1 MVRRRQR
8 LVNFSLYFLFQADR
22 YTAGNWAVLIR
33 TMDNLGVFLQIIF
46 WGLYAGCIYILLATG
61 LNLIFGVMKVV
72 NFAHGE
78 FLMIGAYI
86 TATIFLLTGINPYLI
101 ILLSMLV
108 LIGIGAVVERLCFRP
123 ILGTGKLNEIFL
135 SIGLIYVIQNGAA
148 LIWTDNWQ
156 SIKSPYDGITLPIGS
171 LAVPLDY
178 ILIIILTAAILC
190 GLYLFLKRTT
200 IGMQMQATSQNR
212 KGAML
217 VGIDVER
224 IDVISF
230 GLGCALAAAAGTLWV
245 VSGQVFNPYMGSI
258 PAVKAFA
265 IIILGGL
272 GSIPGAIVGGLLMG
286 LAENGAAFLLGG
298 IWKDAISFV
307 ILILVLV
314 VRPTGLFG
322 EKEE

>member
-1 MVRRRQR
+1 
-8 LVNFSLYFLFQADR
+8 
-22 YTAGNWAVLIR
+22 
-33 TMDNLGVFLQIIF
+33 MDDLGVLLQILF

-61 LNLIFGVMKVV
+61 LNLIFGVMKIV

-86 TATIFLLTGINPYLI
+86 TATIFLYTHLNPYAILI
-101 ILLSMLV
+101 LSMLALV
-108 LIGIGAVVERLCFRP
+108 GIGAVVERLCFRP

-135 SIGLIYVIQNGAA
+135 SIGLIYVFQNGAA
-148 LIWTDNWQ
+148 MVWGDAWQ
-156 SIKSPYDGITLPIGS
+156 SIRSPYDGITVPVGPLF
-171 LAVPLDY
+171 VPLDY
-178 ILIIILTAAILC
+178 IIIMVFTTAILA
-190 GLYLFLKRTT
+190 GLYLFLKKTKTGRE
-200 IGMQMQATSQNR
+200 MRATSQNR

-217 VGIDVER
+217 VGINVER

-272 GSIPGAIVGGLLMG
+272 GSIPGAIIGGLLMG
-286 LAENGAAFLLGG
+286 IAENGAAYYLGG
-298 IWKDAISFV
+298 VWKDAISFV
-307 ILILVLV
+307 ILIVVLV

-322 EKEE
+322 EKGE

>member
-1 MVRRRQR
+1 
-8 LVNFSLYFLFQADR
+8 
-22 YTAGNWAVLIR
+22 
-33 TMDNLGVFLQIIF
+33 MDNLSIFLQIAF

-86 TATIFLLTGINPYLI
+86 TATVFLFTGINPYVI
-101 ILLSMLV
+101 ILASMLALV
-108 LIGIGAVVERLCFRP
+108 AIGAVVERLCFRP

-135 SIGLIYVIQNGAA
+135 SIGLIYIFQNGAA
-148 LIWTDNWQ
+148 MIWGDAWQ
-156 SIKSPYDGITLPIGS
+156 SVKSPYQGITVPIGPLS
-171 LAVPLDY
+171 VPLDY
-178 ILIIILTAAILC
+178 LIIIVLTAAILIA
-190 GLYLFLKRTT
+190 LFLFLKRTT
-200 IGMQMQATSQNR
+200 IGMQMRAASQNR

-224 IDVISF
+224 IDIISF

-258 PAVKAFA
+258 PAIKAFA

-298 IWKDAISFV
+298 IWKDAISFI
-307 ILILVLV
+307 ILIVVLV
-314 VRPTGLFG
+314 IRPTGLFG
-322 EKEE
+322 ERGD

>member
-1 MVRRRQR
+1 
-8 LVNFSLYFLFQADR
+8 
-22 YTAGNWAVLIR
+22 
-33 TMDNLGVFLQIIF
+33 MDNIGIFLQIMF

-61 LNLIFGVMKVV
+61 LNLIFGVMKIV

-86 TATIFLLTGINPYLI
+86 TATVFLLTGINPYVIL
-101 ILLSMLV
+101 LLSMLA
-108 LIGIGAVVERLCFRP
+108 LIAIGAVVERLCFRP

-135 SIGLIYVIQNGAA
+135 SIGLIYIFQNGAA
-148 LIWTDNWQ
+148 MIWGDAWQ
-156 SIKSPYDGITLPIGS
+156 SVKSPYDGITVPIGS
-171 LAVPLDY
+171 LNVPIDY
-178 ILIIILTAAILC
+178 IIIIAFTAAILIA
-190 GLYLFLKRTT
+190 LFIFLKKTR
-200 IGMQMQATSQNR
+200 IGMEMRATSQNR

-217 VGIDVER
+217 VGINVER

-230 GLGCALAAAAGTLWV
+230 GIGCALAAAAGTLWV

-272 GSIPGAIVGGLLMG
+272 GSIPGAIIGGLLMG
-286 LAENGAAFLLGG
+286 IAENSAAFYLGG
-298 IWKDAISFV
+298 IWKDAVSFI
-307 ILILVLV
+307 ILIVVLV

-322 EKEE
+322 EKGE

>member
-1 MVRRRQR
+1 MVDFGI
-8 LVNFSLYFLFQADR
+8 L
-22 YTAGNWAVLIR
+22 
-33 TMDNLGVFLQIIF
+33 LQILF
-46 WGLYAGCIYILLATG
+46 WGIYAGCIYILLATG

-86 TATIFLLTGINPYLI
+86 TVTIFFLTGFNPYCI
-101 ILLSMLV
+101 ILLSMLA

-135 SIGLIYVIQNGAA
+135 SIGLIYIFQNGAA
-148 LIWTDNWQ
+148 MIWGDEWQ
-156 SIKSPYDGITLPIGS
+156 SIRSPYQGITIPVGS
-171 LAVPLDY
+171 FNIPLDY
-178 ILIIILTAAILC
+178 VIIMVVTALILVA
-190 GLYLFLKRTT
+190 LYLFLKKTRT
-200 IGMQMQATSQNR
+200 GREMRATSQNR

-217 VGIDVER
+217 VGINVER
-224 IDVISF
+224 MDILSF
-230 GLGCALAAAAGTLWV
+230 GIGCALAAAAGTLWV

-272 GSIPGAIVGGLLMG
+272 GSIPGAIIGGLIYG
-286 LAENGAAFLLGG
+286 IAENGAAYFLGG
-298 IWKDAISFV
+298 VWKDAISFI
-307 ILILVLV
+307 ILIIVLV

-322 EKEE
+322 ESGE

>member
-1 MVRRRQR
+1 
-8 LVNFSLYFLFQADR
+8 
-22 YTAGNWAVLIR
+22 
-33 TMDNLGVFLQIIF
+33 MDNLGIVLQIIF

-61 LNLIFGVMKVV
+61 LNLIFGVMKIV

-86 TATIFLLTGINPYLI
+86 TATIFLYTHLNPYAIL
-101 ILLSMLV
+101 LLSMLV
-108 LIGIGAVVERLCFRP
+108 LIGIGAVVERFCFRP

-135 SIGLIYVIQNGAA
+135 SIGLIYIFQNGAA
-148 LIWTDNWQ
+148 MIWGDAWQ
-156 SIKSPYDGITLPIGS
+156 SVRSPYEGITVPVGPLS
-171 LAVPLDY
+171 VPLDY
-178 ILIIILTAAILC
+178 IIIIAFTAAILIA
-190 GLYLFLKRTT
+190 LWLFLGKTR
-200 IGMQMQATSQNR
+200 IGMEMRATSQNR

-272 GSIPGAIVGGLLMG
+272 GSIPGAIIGGLLMG
-286 LAENGAAFLLGG
+286 IAENGAAYLFGG
-298 IWKDAISFV
+298 IWKDAVSFI
-307 ILILVLV
+307 ILIVVLII
-314 VRPTGLFG
+314 RPTGLFG
-322 EKEE
+322 EKGD

>member
-1 MVRRRQR
+1 
-8 LVNFSLYFLFQADR
+8 
-22 YTAGNWAVLIR
+22 
-33 TMDNLGVFLQIIF
+33 MDNIEVFLQIIF

-86 TATIFLLTGINPYLI
+86 TATVFILTGINPYLI
-101 ILLSMLV
+101 ILVSILA
-108 LIGIGAVVERLCFRP
+108 LIGIGALIERLCFRP

-135 SIGLIYVIQNGAA
+135 SIGLIYIFQNGAA
-148 LIWTDNWQ
+148 MIWGDAWQ
-156 SIKSPYDGITLPIGS
+156 SVRSPYDGMTVPIGS
-171 LAVPLDY
+171 LSVPLDY
-178 ILIIILTAAILC
+178 ILIMVLTAVILC
-190 GLYLFLKRTT
+190 GLYLFLTKTT
-200 IGMQMQATSQNR
+200 IGMQMRATSQNR

-224 IDVISF
+224 IDIISF
-230 GLGCALAAAAGTLWV
+230 SVGCALAAAAGTLWV

-258 PAVKAFA
+258 PAVKAFT

-272 GSIPGAIVGGLLMG
+272 GSIPGAIIGGLLMG

-298 IWKDAISFV
+298 VWKDAISFI
-307 ILILVLV
+307 ILIVVLI

-322 EKEE
+322 DKGE

>member
-1 MVRRRQR
+1 MDE
-8 LVNFSLYFLFQADR
+8 FS
-22 YTAGNWAVLIR
+22 I
-33 TMDNLGVFLQIIF
+33 FLQILF

-61 LNLIFGVMKVV
+61 LNLIFGVMKIV

-86 TATIFLLTGINPYLI
+86 TATVFFLTGINPYAIL
-101 ILLSMLV
+101 LLSMLV
-108 LIGIGAVVERLCFRP
+108 LVGIGAVVERLCFRP

-135 SIGLIYVIQNGAA
+135 SIGLIYIFQNGAA
-148 LIWTDNWQ
+148 MIWGDAWQ
-156 SIKSPYDGITLPIGS
+156 SVKSPYDGITVPVGPLS
-171 LAVPLDY
+171 VPLDY
-178 ILIIILTAAILC
+178 IIIIVFTAAILIA
-190 GLYLFLKRTT
+190 LWLFLRRTR
-200 IGMQMQATSQNR
+200 IGMEMRATSQNR

-230 GLGCALAAAAGTLWV
+230 GIGCALAAAAGTLWV

-272 GSIPGAIVGGLLMG
+272 GSIPGAIIGGLLMG

-307 ILILVLV
+307 ILIVVLV

-322 EKEE
+322 EKGE